1 MNRTTLIL
9 PAIVIAIAAVL
20 SAIFIVDER
29 EKALVLQFGQIKS
42 VHEDPGLYFKIPLI
56 QEVVRYDARILG
68 LQSQPLEVTPADD
81 RRLVVDAFVRWRIS
95 CLLYTSPSPRDRT
108 RSRMPSSA

>member
-9 PAIVIAIAAVL
+9 PIAVL
-20 SAIFIVDER
+20 AVAGVLSSIFIVDER

-56 QEVVRYDARILG
+56 Q
-68 LQSQPLEVTPADD
+68 
-81 RRLVVDAFVRWRIS
+81 
-95 CLLYTSPSPRDRT
+95 
-108 RSRMPSSA
+108 